1 VTTSQT
7 TFLERAFVHYRS
19 SVKGLIGAVLAF
31 AILNPGYFHD
41 HKIVLDIALFASTGG
56 LGFLG
61 LNKTDIEVSANT
73 QPESP
78 K

>member
-1 VTTSQT
+1 
-7 TFLERAFVHYRS
+7 
-19 SVKGLIGAVLAF
+19 LIGAVLAF